1 MFTQADTRKH
11 YIGVRAGTLDEPD
24 LGKPE
29 ITIWT
34 SSAPSWACF
43 DPDLRAKAKGGPLTF
58 GEQGEMKSIA
68 VIASSRAPA
77 PNDGKSSLWRGD
89 RRRTSRRAGAR

>member
-29 ITIWT
+29 ITT
-34 SSAPSWACF
+34 SSAPS
-43 DPDLRAKAKGGPLTF
+43 
-58 GEQGEMKSIA
+58 
-68 VIASSRAPA
+68 
-77 PNDGKSSLWRGD
+77 
-89 RRRTSRRAGAR
+89 